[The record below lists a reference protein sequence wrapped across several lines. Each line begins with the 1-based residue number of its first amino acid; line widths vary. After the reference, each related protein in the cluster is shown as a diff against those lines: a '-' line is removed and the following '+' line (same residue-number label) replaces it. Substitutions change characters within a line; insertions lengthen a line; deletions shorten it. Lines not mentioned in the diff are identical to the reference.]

1 MFYDE
6 SMMSDMLKKKMFSHH
21 CPFYSN
27 FANQA
32 KKKYQPENQL
42 QSYINLVSRAF
53 SVLVN
58 FGTIGWNNASLHPPQ

>member
-6 SMMSDMLKKKMFSHH
+6 SMMMSDMLKKKCSLIIAP
-21 CPFYSN
+21 CIVTL
-27 FANQA
+27 QIKQ
-32 KKKYQPENQL
+32 KKL
-42 QSYINLVSRAF
+42 SSAAIYINLVSRAF